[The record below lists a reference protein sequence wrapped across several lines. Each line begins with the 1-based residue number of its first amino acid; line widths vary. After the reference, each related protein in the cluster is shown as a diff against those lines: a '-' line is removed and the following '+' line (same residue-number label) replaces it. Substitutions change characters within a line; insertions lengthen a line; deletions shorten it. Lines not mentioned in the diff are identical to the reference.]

1 MFDRVADQENLFDF
15 HTPPCYDRRK
25 GAPMDS
31 VTLEITL
38 PKQML
43 LSLGLSRDDAVRA
56 LKKSLVLQLVRDQR
70 ISAGKAAE
78 LLGISKFEFIVLMS
92 ANHVAY
98 FDYSSEEL
106 DEELNNVNEWLAAN
120 RAS

>member
-1 MFDRVADQENLFDF
+1 
-15 HTPPCYDRRK
+15 
-25 GAPMDS
+25 MDS

-92 ANHVAY
+92 ANNVAY

>member
-1 MFDRVADQENLFDF
+1 
-15 HTPPCYDRRK
+15 
-25 GAPMDS
+25 MDS
-31 VTLEITL
+31 FTLEITL

-92 ANHVAY
+92 ANNVAY
-98 FDYSSEEL
+98 FDY
-106 DEELNNVNEWLAAN
+106 
-120 RAS
+120 

>member
-1 MFDRVADQENLFDF
+1 
-15 HTPPCYDRRK
+15 
-25 GAPMDS
+25 MDS

>member
-1 MFDRVADQENLFDF
+1 
-15 HTPPCYDRRK
+15 
-25 GAPMDS
+25 
-31 VTLEITL
+31 
-38 PKQML
+38 ML

>member
-1 MFDRVADQENLFDF
+1 
-15 HTPPCYDRRK
+15 
-25 GAPMDS
+25 MDS

-56 LKKSLVLQLVRDQR
+56 LKKSLVIQLVRDQR